1 MYKIS
6 AETMHTHA
14 ANKARVRAV
23 QGQDITTDQS
33 RLARLSETAP
43 IEHPN
48 DDEKEKQKKKKKDR

>member
-14 ANKARVRAV
+14 ANKVRFLAV
-23 QGQDITTDQS
+23 PGQDITTDQS
-33 RLARLSETAP
+33 RLARLSETSP

-48 DDEKEKQKKKKKDR
+48 DDEKRKKEKKRIVS